1 MNTVQKQ
8 DIIGDIMSDNEAGK
22 NRIIEITTALLQEN
36 DCDVTKITSRL
47 IAKINIHNILNQF
60 AIS

>member
-1 MNTVQKQ
+1 
-8 DIIGDIMSDNEAGK
+8 MSDNEAGK